1 MAASV
6 PRTNTYEETNPW
18 SVRAHRSRGAGSA
31 ASSPGAADEV
41 VVELVVE
48 LVVEVVPGV
57 APLPVSSAQAAS
69 TTGANTANATVPLPR
84 SPRKARRR

>member
-1 MAASV
+1 M
-6 PRTNTYEETNPW
+6 R
-18 SVRAHRSRGAGSA
+18 
-31 ASSPGAADEV
+31 